1 MNAEA
6 EQRIHEIV
14 FLRHP
19 VKMPDDGL
27 KLFIFDIGFKA
38 VPGLSRTVDMI
49 IQLLDSFFST
59 IPFGIFPKSHGSSL
73 FLRIPVA
80 KLYYKK
86 PFNLF
91 S

>member
-14 FLRHP
+14 FLSHP
-19 VKMPDDGL
+19 VKMPDDGF

-49 IQLLDSFFST
+49 IQLLDSFFSV
-59 IPFGIFPKSHGSSL
+59 IPFGIFPKGHGSTL

-80 KLYYKK
+80 KLH
-86 PFNLF
+86 
-91 S
+91 